1 MLYFVKKSYI
11 GRCRAFPEQFGP
23 QILSFESID
32 DFGTSEYFSE
42 NFDVEA
48 IKMSLVMSIWFIF
61 RRWLKWRA
69 MFIMFLVPGNDVI
82 SLKVIFV
89 YYMHSQS
96 S

>member
-1 MLYFVKKSYI
+1 MTCHSAMLYFVKKSYI

-32 DFGTSEYFSE
+32 DFGFSE

-61 RRWLKWRA
+61 W
-69 MFIMFLVPGNDVI
+69 
-82 SLKVIFV
+82 
-89 YYMHSQS
+89 Q
-96 S
+96 